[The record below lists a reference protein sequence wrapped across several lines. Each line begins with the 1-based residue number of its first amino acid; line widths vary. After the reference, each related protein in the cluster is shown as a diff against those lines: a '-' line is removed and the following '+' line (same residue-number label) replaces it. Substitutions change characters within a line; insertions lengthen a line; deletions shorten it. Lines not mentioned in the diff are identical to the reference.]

1 MSVQGLT
8 GACEAG
14 FLHPREEAANPLAKP
29 RARNGD
35 HAQPLPAGSPT
46 GTRPP
51 SSAFRVQGR
60 VGGGQPGERPLF
72 DPVMP
77 DNGYVWWYCDGR
89 SDCGQ
94 YGFTIIAFIGSV
106 FSPYYKWA
114 RRSPGADPR
123 NFPCMHVVLYGKK
136 NRWAMTER
144 TDAAL
149 TQSRDCL
156 TIGASS
162 IRWEGDRAIIDIDEV
177 TAPLPRRV
185 RGQITVHCDHVYD
198 RASYLDANREH
209 RWWPINPRARAEVR
223 LDSPGL
229 NWDGHAY
236 FDSNDGDVPLEQ
248 SFDYWNWSRASL
260 ADGGAA
266 ILYDLELKGG
276 GFRSLALRY
285 GTDGKVED
293 FVSPDQMLTL
303 PRTRWL
309 VERQTRCE
317 PPAKPAIVESWVDS
331 PFYSRSVVSTQLLG
345 EPVTAVHESLD
356 MRRFVSPIVQIML
369 PVKVPRVI

>member
-35 HAQPLPAGSPT
+35 HASRCRPAHHRARVHLPAPFAFKAASAADSRASVRSSTLSCRTMDMCGGTAMDAATAASTGSPSL
-46 GTRPP
+46 P
-51 SSAFRVQGR
+51 SSARCFRLTTSGQGALQAQIR
-60 VGGGQPGERPLF
+60 AIFR
-72 DPVMP
+72 
-77 DNGYVWWYCDGR
+77 
-89 SDCGQ
+89 
-94 YGFTIIAFIGSV
+94 A
-106 FSPYYKWA
+106 
-114 RRSPGADPR
+114 
-123 NFPCMHVVLYGKK
+123 CMLCLYGKK

-144 TDAAL
+144 NDAAL
-149 TQSRDCL
+149 DPVTRLPDHRCKL
-156 TIGASS
+156 V
-162 IRWEGDRAIIDIDEV
+162 RWEGDRAIIDIDEV
-177 TAPLPRRV
+177 TAPLPQRV

-317 PPAKPAIVESWVDS
+317 PPAKPEVVESWVDS

>member
-14 FLHPREEAANPLAKP
+14 FLYPREEAANPLATP
-29 RARNGD
+29 RARNRD
-35 HAQPLPAGSPT
+35 HAHPLPAGSPS

-51 SSAFRVQGR
+51 SSAYRVQGR

-223 LDSPGL
+223 LDSPDL

-285 GTDGKVED
+285 GTDGKVTD

-317 PPAKPAIVESWVDS
+317 PPARPAIVESWVDA
-331 PFYSRSVVSTQLLG
+331 PFYSRSVVSTHLLG
-345 EPVTAVHESLD
+345 QPVTAVHESLD
-356 MRRFVSPIVQIML
+356 MRRFVSPVVQLML

>member
-14 FLHPREEAANPLAKP
+14 FLHPREEAANPPAV
-29 RARNGD
+29 ARP
-35 HAQPLPAGSPT
+35 HKFAQAQSLPPGAPS

-51 SSAFRVQGR
+51 SSAYRVQGR
-60 VGGGQPGERPLF
+60 VGGGQPGERPFF

-89 SDCGQ
+89 SDCGE

-177 TAPLPRRV
+177 TAPLPWRV
-185 RGQITVHCDHVYD
+185 RGQITVHCDHVYN

-223 LDSPGL
+223 LDSPDL

-248 SFDYWNWSRASL
+248 SFDYWNWSRGSL

-285 GTDGKVED
+285 GTDGKVTD

-317 PPAKPAIVESWVDS
+317 PPAKPAIVEGWVDS
-331 PFYSRSVVSTQLLG
+331 PFYSRSVVSTHLLG

-369 PVKVPRVI
+369 PVKVPRVV

>member
-14 FLHPREEAANPLAKP
+14 FLYPREEATNPQATP
-29 RARNGD
+29 RARNRD
-35 HAQPLPAGSPT
+35 HAHPLPAGSPS

-51 SSAFRVQGR
+51 SSAYRVQGR

-89 SDCGQ
+89 SDCGE

-285 GTDGKVED
+285 GTDGKVKD

-345 EPVTAVHESLD
+345 ESVTAVHESLD

>member
-1 MSVQGLT
+1 MGVQGLT

-14 FLHPREEAANPLAKP
+14 FLHPREQETNPQAKSRP
-29 RARNGD
+29 AGSR
-35 HAQPLPAGSPT
+35 HAEPLPAGTPS
-46 GTRPP
+46 GMRPP
-51 SSAFRVQGR
+51 SSAFRVAGR
-60 VGGGQPGERPLF
+60 VGGGQPGERPIF

-114 RRSPGADPR
+114 RRSKAADPR
-123 NFPCMHVVLYGKK
+123 KFSCMHVVLYGKK

-144 TDAAL
+144 NAAAL
-149 TQSRDCL
+149 AQSPDCL
-156 TIGASS
+156 TIGPSS
-162 IRWEGDRAIIDIDEV
+162 VRWEGDRAIIEIDEV
-177 TAPLPRRV
+177 TAPFPQRV

-198 RASYLDANREH
+198 RASYLDARREH

-223 LDSPGL
+223 LNSPDL

-236 FDSNDGDVPLEQ
+236 FDSNDGDVPLED

-293 FVSPDQMLTL
+293 FVSPDLMLKL

-317 PPAKPAIVESWVDS
+317 PPAKPEVVESWVDA
-331 PFYSRSVVSTQLLG
+331 PFYSRSVVSTHLLG
-345 EPVTAVHESLD
+345 ESVTAVHESLD
-356 MRRFVSPIVQIML
+356 MRRFVSPAVQIML
-369 PVKVPRVI
+369 PFKVPRVI